1 MFFFYALF
9 FLLFCVSGF
18 GFLNNLTRACHEQA
32 YAGQSYV
39 HRPLFVYAGI
49 CLETQIWIF
58 ALFGLLVS
66 HILPLFKSFLHKYL
80 YLSSCFLL
88 TCYVRVFLFK
98 MLCTCIH
105 MHIHDAIGAVLLK
118 GE

>member
-1 MFFFYALF
+1 MH
-9 FLLFCVSGF
+9 VMSK
-18 GFLNNLTRACHEQA
+18 RMHVK
-32 YAGQSYV
+32 SYV

-66 HILPLFKSFLHKYL
+66 HIFPLFKSFLHTYL